1 MIADCG
7 FRISEK
13 GINHR
18 DTESLGLFKYILCIS
33 VSLWL
38 MLFSSYVSAQ
48 SLDQVDSQITK
59 TQSQINNLNKEYAR
73 LTQINND
80 RLKKVADA
88 KNHNDAT
95 AAENELKAAYASAE
109 QLNQINV
116 QLNQLKSQKAQL
128 CNDWRAIY
136 RKTMDDLLAQAEQQK
151 DRKQKADI
159 GRKLQHYQQENAA
172 LCAENPDLFSTE
184 WRSLQVES
192 YDGPAEINQKIQML
206 QDISREL
213 RITLTKLDTKYQ
225 DALRERKT
233 KERAQEFIQ
242 EGTLFNDGS
251 TLVTSSRTISEQG
264 IPVNTPTTFE
274 SLPQQSPSENGS
286 QAILLNDWQTTDNP
300 EAIEQDYKKTHTEL
314 LSLQKDLQTK
324 IEEFEKRAKNL
335 QLP

>member
-7 FRISEK
+7 FRIADWKKLALLLVMVGFAGS
-13 GINHR
+13 
-18 DTESLGLFKYILCIS
+18 
-33 VSLWL
+33 
-38 MLFSSYVSAQ
+38 VSAQ
-48 SLDQVDSQITK
+48 TLDQLDSQISK
-59 TQSQINNLNKEYAR
+59 TQSQINNLNKEYSR

-128 CNDWRAIY
+128 CNEWRAIY

-159 GRKLQHYQQENAA
+159 GRKLQHYQQENAV

-233 KERAQEFIQ
+233 KERAQEFVQ

-251 TLVTSSRTISEQG
+251 TVVTSSRTISEAG
-264 IPVNTPTTFE
+264 FPNTPTTFE
-274 SLPQQSPSENGS
+274 SVPQQSPNENGS
-286 QAILLNDWQTTDNP
+286 QAVLLNDWETMDNP

-314 LSLQKDLQTK
+314 LSLQKDLQIK
-324 IEEFEKRAKNL
+324 LEEFEKRAKNL